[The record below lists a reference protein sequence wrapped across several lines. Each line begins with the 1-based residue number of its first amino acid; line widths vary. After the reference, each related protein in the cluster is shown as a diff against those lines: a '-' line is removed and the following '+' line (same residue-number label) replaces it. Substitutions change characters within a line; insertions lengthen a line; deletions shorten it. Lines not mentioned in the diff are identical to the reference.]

1 MEGLNIP
8 GFANISSKVSG
19 SFQQLIKDLGESK
32 TITQTDQ
39 IIFQEISYLKKK
51 ITEPKLSSQ
60 QKENLIRL
68 LYCQMLGHNVSFA
81 CMEVVK
87 FTQQKNLIEKRVA
100 YLVLGILLE
109 EKNDVECMMSIGSI
123 QRDLKSTNLLEVSL
137 GLQGACELATR
148 DMLQAIINQV
158 VTLLK
163 HKSEIVR
170 KRAIMVLLKFY
181 EIRPKD
187 IDLSLFSNALLDT
200 DPGVMGVALNA
211 YLLLIY
217 TDCMPYKH
225 LVPVFVSIL
234 KQITSGKL
242 HSGFNFNEIPSPWVQ
257 IKLLQILAQLGKND
271 KNCSEKMYPVLNMC
285 LENTSMHAGIGCA
298 VTYECM
304 KTIATVYPDS
314 SLINLASSKA
324 ALLLTSQNYNLK
336 YLGVTMLSELVNIN
350 MSYASQHQMVVI
362 EFLSDN
368 DETLKRKAL
377 DLLYRLTNEH
387 NVKVVCEKLTEYLQ
401 NTVDDF
407 IKDNLVIRIST
418 LAERYSPDIE
428 WYIDIMT
435 NILQVGG
442 DSVQK
447 DVVLNMMKII
457 EKGVDEDD
465 NDEDGSLS
473 DDLRRHAVISY
484 ISLLYSGIFLSDTFI
499 QLICWV
505 VGEYFTLVGGYS
517 ATELVD
523 KFYEL
528 LDFPFKDLV
537 TQCWVVSAIAK
548 LVSIFDDIHI
558 RPVEKIHFK
567 TIDARQR
574 YIEMCN
580 LKTYSKSTISCKCNL
595 KQFDSNLPFLD
606 EFVNS
611 CLQKGVKSYSP
622 HYTSKQKMEVSLE
635 NVELIYEHRSVI
647 KKPDSSIT
655 EKIKMNEVTKKET
668 KNKKMLNPVK
678 ELWTREGYI
687 ANKKDSQSPALSNTV
702 ISEAIPVSTDSQ
714 SASSSQNSSD
724 DSSSK
729 ILISTPLVQNFLVD
743 KNKQVLAQQLF
754 GAIGNSALPVAKNKK
769 FQKKVTTNLLEIS
782 HEESITKSEIQSSD
796 YIRNQF
802 IDLKTDSVNLLESAM
817 NTSMVISNNIES
829 KNLTTD
835 SVNLFGSTM
844 NTSMA
849 TNNNI
854 ESKNCDAELKT
865 IYQSISSPMFPIE
878 HSNNHT
884 IDKEEI
890 DYLLPSEPMNS
901 SVNLLDD
908 LVSPNSSFVLGLSL
922 KQKNNLPERYITFK
936 KSVKIT
942 ELSFDV
948 NMRVTLQYIFTKK
961 DLAVVIEIINKTAC
975 KLTSINMTVKLP
987 ENLTHT
993 EKPTVFSFEELS
1005 GMESHVCVLDV
1016 QFQSPSLN
1024 MVMTGCLCYRDSS
1037 FTEKKQFFD
1046 HLFQLTTFLRKT
1058 RIDFEIFKEKWNNKT
1073 LYDKHERILK
1083 ELKVENLANW
1093 MKIADI
1099 YPVHIL
1105 ENEIIGATSVLLS
1118 PEILLHFKLTKN
1130 HTDLW
1135 VKSQSKLL
1143 NDMFLKY
1150 CITTI

>member
-1 MEGLNIP
+1 MINM
-8 GFANISSKVSG
+8 
-19 SFQQLIKDLGESK
+19 IK
-32 TITQTDQ
+32 IVF
-39 IIFQEISYLKKK
+39 I
-51 ITEPKLSSQ
+51 
-60 QKENLIRL
+60 
-68 LYCQMLGHNVSFA
+68 
-81 CMEVVK
+81 
-87 FTQQKNLIEKRVA
+87 A